1 MTNPEKDQSAPPA
14 TTNLHDSPPRPTQ
27 REIGGSS
34 SRGHQSRPVPP
45 PPETRHDQRTPTT
58 FIGTTFKARWQPKQT
73 RIMVAEQLNK
83 YQIPPLGDTINFLD
97 PAGKV
102 HHIAIKLHDGRQWF
116 EDGLLQIMEYYDLHS
131 TVEINY
137 TYRLQNYFHVRIWRT
152 NGLGEI
158 RYKEVQEVDHEVKEE
173 TEEIV
178 VIHDDEDDNQVPNH
192 GDQILWTTKLTKA
205 MEEGRQGLVLPVT
218 IVTNE
223 LHPKQ
228 KNIQVKLPSGEI
240 QTWTLLWNTRIEKH
254 CRFGQG
260 YYQYCRQATLN
271 HGDELTFWKIIGA
284 PHYGLQV
291 KRQRE

>member
-14 TTNLHDSPPRPTQ
+14 TTNLHDSPPRPAQ

-45 PPETRHDQRTPTT
+45 PPETRHGQRTPTT

-83 YQIPPLGDTINFLD
+83 YQIPPLGDIINFLD

-116 EDGLLQIMEYYDLHS
+116 EDGLLQMMEYYDLWS
-131 TVEINY
+131 Y
-137 TYRLQNYFHVRIWRT
+137 TTMRT
-152 NGLGEI
+152 I
-158 RYKEVQEVDHEVKEE
+158 
-173 TEEIV
+173 I
-178 VIHDDEDDNQVPNH
+178 
-192 GDQILWTTKLTKA
+192 
-205 MEEGRQGLVLPVT
+205 
-218 IVTNE
+218 
-223 LHPKQ
+223 
-228 KNIQVKLPSGEI
+228 
-240 QTWTLLWNTRIEKH
+240 RIEKH

-271 HGDELTFWKIIGA
+271 HGDELTCWKIIGA

>member
-1 MTNPEKDQSAPPA
+1 MKNPEKDQSAPPA
-14 TTNLHDSPPRPTQ
+14 TTNLHDSPPRPAQ

-45 PPETRHDQRTPTT
+45 PPETRHGERTPTT

-116 EDGLLQIMEYYDLHS
+116 EDGLLQMMEYYDLHS

-178 VIHDDEDDNQVPNH
+178 VIHDDEDDNQV
-192 GDQILWTTKLTKA
+192 
-205 MEEGRQGLVLPVT
+205 LPVT
-218 IVTNE
+218 IMTNE

-254 CRFGQG
+254 CRFRQG